1 MSEVYIIM
9 TVMENKDRDKL
20 GPLKISVKKQ
30 IQNNNEKG
38 AYTCNRQQLYEWMC
52 GQESYRASQA
62 VWIAGNQRDKVKK
75 VQGNPSLEKARV

>member
-1 MSEVYIIM
+1 
-9 TVMENKDRDKL
+9 
-20 GPLKISVKKQ
+20 
-30 IQNNNEKG
+30 
-38 AYTCNRQQLYEWMC
+38 MC